1 VENKLMN
8 VGVLSFGLCAALVLS
23 PSNAAASEDSL
34 MVDVNVLSKEDG
46 KSSVL
51 YVEISDVPIVGD
63 VNMNIPSELET
74 EPSEALATV
83 EVSDGVMDDL
93 DVSLL
98 EKTKSSASVASIEGE
113 SSLTDDF
120 TIDVVSGGKTEDSF
134 DGGVVEVNADELPVV
149 GKTHVGVLDKHVEV
163 DEDGKSY
170 STGLIQTD
178 VDDGLLAEASI
189 NVLAGGKAK
198 TDSGKH
204 ETSAVVDVS
213 VDDDK
218 GVLDDLDVS
227 VLKHDELEMETK
239 AALASV
245 ALESPVTDDL
255 KVDVA
260 LSDRTTN
267 AFAGGLVEV
276 NGKDMPL
283 LGVTHVGVLD
293 KHVELD
299 EDGNFYSTGLI
310 QTNLDDG
317 LLEDTSVGVLIRTMT
332 VTEDGQWVSDSGAS
346 LDLELPGTDAISA
359 NVLTRQ
365 RFSLV
370 AQTDAP
376 TVGAPPSADEGNS
389 EGNGGSTPVSEVDS
403 DVPAV
408 PESDYATS
416 DGNEEGQ
423 ETTLPPANE
432 GESGD
437 GFSNE
442 ENGTMENDNEANDAV
457 DEPGQESTAGNGFSG
472 DVDADSGYHTGELSG
487 STDGFALSGTGQ
499 SGIMKGF
506 VMNNAD
512 PRSSLP
518 KTGGFWD
525 GKRLVLLAVLLIA
538 AGIAMRRL
546 GKSSMSAA

>member
-1 VENKLMN
+1 MKNKLMN
-8 VGVLSFGLCAALVLS
+8 VSVLSLGLSAALVLS

-442 ENGTMENDNEANDAV
+442 ENGTMENDSGANDAV

-472 DVDADSGYHTGELSG
+472 DVDADSGYRAGEISG
-487 STDGFALSGTGQ
+487 SADGFALSGTGQ

>member
-8 VGVLSFGLCAALVLS
+8 VGVLSLGLCAALVLS

-346 LDLELPGTDAISA
+346 LI
-359 NVLTRQ
+359 
-365 RFSLV
+365 
-370 AQTDAP
+370 
-376 TVGAPPSADEGNS
+376 
-389 EGNGGSTPVSEVDS
+389 
-403 DVPAV
+403 
-408 PESDYATS
+408 
-416 DGNEEGQ
+416 
-423 ETTLPPANE
+423 
-432 GESGD
+432 
-437 GFSNE
+437 
-442 ENGTMENDNEANDAV
+442 
-457 DEPGQESTAGNGFSG
+457 
-472 DVDADSGYHTGELSG
+472 
-487 STDGFALSGTGQ
+487 
-499 SGIMKGF
+499 
-506 VMNNAD
+506 
-512 PRSSLP
+512 
-518 KTGGFWD
+518 
-525 GKRLVLLAVLLIA
+525 
-538 AGIAMRRL
+538 
-546 GKSSMSAA
+546 